1 MIHSSGL
8 LTQSSACRTI
18 SERSLPLRILG
29 MSNVVATESF
39 SITMERKCLCPLIVT
54 HGPDQV
60 LCLRRDLPHSGQWV
74 NDRVDVDKIIQNLLW
89 IREEGVTAKSY
100 LSDFGTNWLP
110 KSVLSS
116 RYMPFKSLAE
126 KTPGP
131 NLISLQPA
139 RGANLGEATESGKTR
154 HKTNCTYL
162 LPRICDD
169 WSSTPSMHL
178 IIMLANFCFL
188 VLSVTLASVFCHL
201 FSWLCWTNLAFV
213 SLIASC
219 THLHAYVLTI
229 GF

>member
-1 MIHSSGL
+1 MIHSAGL

-60 LCLRRDLPHSGQWV
+60 LCLRRDLPHVALDKFMAEAFRSMSQWK
-74 NDRVDVDKIIQNLLW
+74 VDVTNHAKSTVDPAQ
-89 IREEGVTAKSY
+89 GVTAKSY

-126 KTPGP
+126 KTQVPISSRFSLREERIWEKRQNPGRQD
-131 NLISLQPA
+131 I
-139 RGANLGEATESGKTR
+139 R
-154 HKTNCTYL
+154 
-162 LPRICDD
+162 
-169 WSSTPSMHL
+169 
-178 IIMLANFCFL
+178 
-188 VLSVTLASVFCHL
+188 
-201 FSWLCWTNLAFV
+201 
-213 SLIASC
+213 LIAPICFHRFVMTGHQPPPCIS
-219 THLHAYVLTI
+219 
-229 GF
+229 